1 MDTASWIRLEDFSCG
16 IFFMFQVMGT
26 LMLYLKGRTHRLQR
40 AVFWLM
46 FYLLA
51 ISSFEFYVFFI
62 DNFLGSQMRPVTN
75 MLQLTAV
82 PLCLLI
88 IYTLTHDRP
97 MSWPWAAAH
106 ALPYALALTV
116 YLTTG
121 SRFAYRGIII
131 FSALHAVA
139 IISYG
144 FIAVHR
150 YNEELRTNFSTDERL
165 SLNWLRYLLLLYI
178 VLAVTWGIATSHG
191 TPWAAMVYNLLCVLI
206 FGLLCYFV
214 YRQESMLEAM
224 ATTSAEAGSG
234 SAEFTAL
241 EGKTADKE
249 NNSKE
254 EDPQPA
260 YLFANRLETVFSKGK
275 IYLNAT
281 LNLNDLAREL
291 GTNRTYL
298 SNYLNQQLHTSFY
311 EYVNQWRVR
320 RAKELLRAS
329 NAPLEEIALQSGF
342 NSMSSFRRYFAA
354 HTGMSPL
361 EYRKGNS
368 TK

>member
-75 MLQLTAV
+75 
-82 PLCLLI
+82 
-88 IYTLTHDRP
+88 
-97 MSWPWAAAH
+97 
-106 ALPYALALTV
+106 
-116 YLTTG
+116 
-121 SRFAYRGIII
+121 
-131 FSALHAVA
+131 
-139 IISYG
+139 
-144 FIAVHR
+144 
-150 YNEELRTNFSTDERL
+150 
-165 SLNWLRYLLLLYI
+165 
-178 VLAVTWGIATSHG
+178 
-191 TPWAAMVYNLLCVLI
+191 
-206 FGLLCYFV
+206 
-214 YRQESMLEAM
+214 
-224 ATTSAEAGSG
+224 
-234 SAEFTAL
+234 
-241 EGKTADKE
+241 
-249 NNSKE
+249 
-254 EDPQPA
+254 
-260 YLFANRLETVFSKGK
+260 
-275 IYLNAT
+275 
-281 LNLNDLAREL
+281 
-291 GTNRTYL
+291 
-298 SNYLNQQLHTSFY
+298 LNQQLHTSFY

-361 EYRKGNS
+361 EYRKGNF

>member
-1 MDTASWIRLEDFSCG
+1 MDIASWIRLKDFSCG

-97 MSWPWAAAH
+97 LSWPWAAAH
-106 ALPYALALTV
+106 ALPYAMALSA
-116 YLTTG
+116 YLITG
-121 SRFAYRGIII
+121 SRFAYHGIII

-150 YNEELRTNFSTDERL
+150 YNEELRTNFSTDGRL

-178 VLAVTWGIATSHG
+178 VLAITWGIATGQG
-191 TPWAAMVYNLLCVLI
+191 TPWVAMVYNLLCVII

-214 YRQESMLEAM
+214 YRQESMLEAIA
-224 ATTSAEAGSG
+224 ATSTEEGSD
-234 SAEFTAL
+234 STEFL
-241 EGKTADKE
+241 WK
-249 NNSKE
+249 
-254 EDPQPA
+254 
-260 YLFANRLETVFSKGK
+260 RKGK
-275 IYLNAT
+275 
-281 LNLNDLAREL
+281 
-291 GTNRTYL
+291 
-298 SNYLNQQLHTSFY
+298 
-311 EYVNQWRVR
+311 
-320 RAKELLRAS
+320 
-329 NAPLEEIALQSGF
+329 
-342 NSMSSFRRYFAA
+342 
-354 HTGMSPL
+354 
-361 EYRKGNS
+361 
-368 TK
+368 